1 MDVQAVIAAKNKET
15 ARSRQRVFA
24 KKASKDQTG
33 DLLAQRFR
41 EYEVSGSAEA
51 FKALRQA
58 VQLWEKFA

>member
-1 MDVQAVIAAKNKET
+1 MDVQAVIAAKNQET

-24 KKASKDQTG
+24 KKASWEQKAA
-33 DLLAQRFR
+33 LMAQRFR

-58 VQLWEKFA
+58 VQLWENRS